1 MKNEIQ
7 EMIYAL
13 INIEKELLYHREKNQ
28 PIIIELKDMKILSMD
43 VEKMILN
50 LKKIKETLD
59 K

>member
-1 MKNEIQ
+1 MKDEIQ
-7 EMIYAL
+7 EMIYTL